1 LSDNETCL
9 GDYSHNALSPAGK
22 SDLLGYDYGAISF
35 PCLTAD
41 RSVVAHEDK
50 ERDGAGRSLGR
61 CIDPEEM
68 SLGLNGRPGKE
79 RYAKK
84 KKAGEKQDV
93 CECRAKRKQEAGGIW
108 KAYILEASE
117 EVKGLTYRRR
127 VEEKRDV

>member
-1 LSDNETCL
+1 
-9 GDYSHNALSPAGK
+9 
-22 SDLLGYDYGAISF
+22 LLGYDYGAISF

-50 ERDGAGRSLGR
+50 ERDGARRSLGG
-61 CIDPEEM
+61 CIDSEEM
-68 SLGLNGRPGKE
+68 SLGLNGQPRKE

-93 CECRAKRKQEAGGIW
+93 CECRAKRKQEARGIW

-127 VEEKRDV
+127 VEEKRDVYKLTRWRDHALGKEECK